1 MSVPFL
7 GRRRSSSIKKEFSE
21 KELNE
26 LRIAFDLL
34 DRNQDG
40 QVTTREFKIMLN
52 NLGIDLKQ
60 NKVDE
65 LIRSASHAGK
75 ELIDENDFLKFVKQ
89 IQDLCDLR
97 NSKDDDEQDLVAAFT
112 VFDMDNDGYITKDE
126 LRIAMEMIG
135 EEVSEDQLTHIMEVA
150 DTDKDG
156 KINYEVNLILEFAQL
171 LS

>member
-1 MSVPFL
+1 
-7 GRRRSSSIKKEFSE
+7 
-21 KELNE
+21 
-26 LRIAFDLL
+26 
-34 DRNQDG
+34 
-40 QVTTREFKIMLN
+40 MLN

-135 EEVSEDQLTHIMEVA
+135 EENLPSCCRKELPLLKQPTRKTLGNKSVQGFLHQLP
-150 DTDKDG
+150 
-156 KINYEVNLILEFAQL
+156 NYFHLKENHQFQTYKENLYG
-171 LS
+171 LSR

>member
-1 MSVPFL
+1 MSVPCS

-21 KELNE
+21 KELKE
-26 LRIAFDLL
+26 LRTAFDLL
-34 DRNQDG
+34 DRNRDG
-40 QVTTREFKIMLN
+40 KVTTREFKIMLN

-60 NKVDE
+60 DTVEE

-89 IQDLCDLR
+89 IQDLCPIR
-97 NSKDDDEQDLVAAFT
+97 TPTDDEEMDLLAAFK
-112 VFDMDNDGYITKDE
+112 VFDMDNDGFITKDE

-135 EEVSEDQLTHIMEVA
+135 EEISEAQLTHIMNQA

-156 KINYEVNLILEFAQL
+156 KINYKEFAQL
-171 LS
+171 LM

>member
-7 GRRRSSSIKKEFSE
+7 NRRRSSSIKKEFSE
-21 KELNE
+21 KELQE

-40 QVTTREFKIMLN
+40 KVTTREFKIMLN
-52 NLGIDLKQ
+52 NLGIEIKDDR
-60 NKVDE
+60 VE
-65 LIRSASHAGK
+65 EIIRCASHTGR

-89 IQDLCDLR
+89 IQDLSEIQD
-97 NSKDDDEQDLVAAFT
+97 NTHEDEKQNLLAAFN
-112 VFDMDNDGYITKDE
+112 VFDLDSDGFITKDE

-135 EEVSEDQLTHIMEVA
+135 EDITEDQLTQIMLVA

-156 KINYEVNLILEFAQL
+156 KINFDEFCQL

>member
-21 KELNE
+21 NELKD

-34 DRNQDG
+34 DRNRDG

-52 NLGIDLKQ
+52 NLGIDLKED
-60 NKVDE
+60 KVEE
-65 LIRSASHAGK
+65 LIRFASHAGK

-89 IQDLCDLR
+89 IQDLCPLRTPNEDEESDL
-97 NSKDDDEQDLVAAFT
+97 LAAFQ
-112 VFDMDNDGYITKDE
+112 VFDMDNDGFITKDE

-135 EEVSEDQLTHIMEVA
+135 EEISEQQLTHVMETA

-156 KINYEVNLILEFAQL
+156 KINYKEFAQL